1 MTDNDCTPMPEA
13 ELGSADKQEQQ
24 RRTRIR
30 ELNDHLRRNAH
41 GGVWRVTAGIA
52 SLPPDTA
59 RQVLKAVA
67 SFSDFT
73 DDNDPWGEHDC
84 AVIEVAGQRI
94 IWKIDYYDR
103 SQTYLSRDPANP
115 KVTLRVLTV
124 MLAHEY

>member
-1 MTDNDCTPMPEA
+1 MTDNDCTPMPAA
-13 ELGSADKQEQQ
+13 EPEPSDRQEQQ
-24 RRTRIR
+24 RRSKIR

-52 SLPPDTA
+52 SLPPETT

-67 SFSDFT
+67 
-73 DDNDPWGEHDC
+73 
-84 AVIEVAGQRI
+84 VIEVAGERI

-103 SQTYLSRDPANP
+103 SQRYLSPDPANP